1 MTVESLIDYLNTIE
15 DKKQNVY
22 MTSYDLQQQTDI
34 DNAVEIKSASTS
46 HMFANGVCLLGD
58 L

>member
-1 MTVESLIDYLNTIE
+1 MTVEHLIYYLNQIE

-22 MTSYDLQQQTDI
+22 MTSFDFQRQTDI
-34 DNAVEIKSASTS
+34 ESAVEIKSASCPN
-46 HMFANGVCLLGD
+46 MFMKGICLLGD

>member
-1 MTVESLIDYLNTIE
+1 MTVESLITYLNQIE

-22 MTSYDLQQQTDI
+22 MVNYDFQQQTDI
-34 DNAVEIKSASTS
+34 EYAVEIKSSS
-46 HMFANGVCLLGD
+46 SCNMYANGVCLLGD